1 MLCTIVN
8 LDETLNKI
16 SKFYLTGNQISI
28 DLISGGYY

>member
-28 DLISGGYY
+28 DSGGYY